1 MTDAVVIDE
10 TVIDMTDAGARGRDG
25 ITGDYV
31 SLKHEPDSTGNVW
44 VVAPIRPGAVY
55 DAVSTYTAYVVEE
68 TEATSLAIRVVGVNN
83 EGDQRTLKYANSDT
97 VFDPSLAALG
107 DIIIFTGKPVN
118 PDDPTEGFTHWEY
131 IGPAGGPAS
140 EAEVLAGTGTSPVT
154 PPTLG
159 AWGEAG
165 RAQAERV
172 SYQSENELVTAN
184 KPVRIEMKDP
194 TRIEVIVRPI
204 DDDYRDGYAR
214 FYSDHTI
221 WEMRNLRGIYH
232 AGLAAD
238 CWETSS
244 MASVFHE
251 KKVAHCNFAWD
262 RILGGS
268 TNNGQTPSAF
278 NAVLFGGRATD
289 TAATING
296 LQGSGPFH
304 NNFDQTTSALI
315 VYGGVKN
322 GVTIPD
328 GTDIQSTLK
337 PGDIIN
343 ATQFDIVGNRV
354 LNGPGGLK
362 FADVNLLRRF
372 GGGRQYT
379 LNDEVAFVTDPA
391 TGLTVGTLFNCMFR
405 NADKMQAR
413 NKAGVVSAVEDVGA
427 RDSRIFSFTDGVR
440 TTGWNS
446 ADGGRA
452 FEIEQPVG
460 YQPFRRQGSEVAFAS
475 ENYPL
480 VIDEATGPKVRQ
492 YVRQGSTSFDVEPG
506 TLSFLSYMQ
515 GVRADGA

>member
-1 MTDAVVIDE
+1 MTDDVIIEE
-10 TVIDMTDAGARGRDG
+10 TVIDLIERGARGRDG

-31 SLKHEPDSTGNVW
+31 TLKHEPESTGNVW
-44 VVAPIRPGAVY
+44 TLAPIRPGAVY

-68 TEATSLAIRVVGVNN
+68 TEATSLSIGVVGVTN
-83 EGDQRTLKYANSDT
+83 EGDERSVKYANSDIF
-97 VFDPSLAALG
+97 FDPSQSVRG
-107 DIIIFTGKPVN
+107 DTIIFTGKPVN

-131 IGPAGGPAS
+131 VGPAGSPAS
-140 EAEVLAGTGTSPVT
+140 EASVLAEIGTGPVT

-159 AWGEAG
+159 AWGSAG
-165 RAQAERV
+165 RAQAGRV
-172 SYQSENELVTAN
+172 SYQSQNELVTAN

-194 TRIEVIVRPI
+194 TRIEVTVRPI
-204 DDDYRDGYAR
+204 DDDYRDGYTR
-214 FYSDHTI
+214 FYTDRTI
-221 WEMRNLRGIYH
+221 WELRNLRGIYH

-251 KKVAHCNFAWD
+251 KYVAHCIFVWD

-289 TAATING
+289 STTDINA
-296 LQGSGPFH
+296 LAGSGPFH
-304 NNFDQTTSALI
+304 GNFDQTTNALL
-315 VYGGVKN
+315 VTGGVKN
-322 GVTIPD
+322 GVVIPD
-328 GTDIQSTLK
+328 ETDIQATLK

-343 ATQFDIVGNRV
+343 CTQFDVVGNRV

-379 LNDEVAFVTDPA
+379 VNDEVAFVTSVA
-391 TGLTVGTLFNCMFR
+391 TGLTVGTAFNCMFR
-405 NADKMQAR
+405 NANRMQGR
-413 NKAGVVSAVEDVGA
+413 NKAGTVTSVETVGA
-427 RDSRIFSFTDGVR
+427 RDSRSFTFANGVR
-440 TTGWNS
+440 TTAWDT
-446 ADGGRA
+446 ADDGRA

-460 YQPFRRQGSEVAFAS
+460 YQPFRRQGTEITFAA

-492 YVRQGSTSFDVEPG
+492 YVRQGSTTFDTEPG